1 MLALQTD
8 SMRCLLLLALPPAA
22 AVLAQAR
29 NPVPSHQAYD
39 ARHQDMN
46 PEPPSELMIH
56 QILGDTAL
64 YRSVTRSEC
73 HSYIAASL
81 PSACGT
87 SKGKYL
93 AEKDKRD
100 IAISFTACSMRSA
113 LQPIPSECSKWSF
126 QDGAAG
132 SIPTVYTFW
141 RWSEVEEDQQ
151 RSCLSALH
159 RSPQDWTS
167 YNGFLSDASQ
177 LCHALRGEHDN
188 ELVRQL
194 YVNATSGQ
202 MSFLNKL
209 DLQSEARENRDA
221 KFEAVLSDQQSKL
234 EHTASVMHSTAEAV
248 QYSLLQ
254 HEHLSKLLHSC
265 VSDIQVGKRDLLE
278 TLELAIRTQ
287 TESTTSFVET
297 YLART
302 EIQLRDQL
310 SGQLDDILNKHE
322 VDLRHQYEHA
332 GAMMLA
338 IQEEVH
344 HRTVALA
351 EQQASHYETMAS
363 SWGTLLQFVGQV
375 EDGLQ
380 AMNGNVLE
388 MEEALGHSLQL
399 ALHTNTLHV
408 DNAASLA
415 LSSQRLENL
424 AAGLDRTSEK
434 LTLLDEKL
442 EARIRSW
449 TSILKRWG
457 ARVSLI
463 SGPSIL
469 SVSRDHDWVLGF
481 VIRAMIAFLELSW
494 QLVCYLL
501 SAACCLLVL
510 PRTSLRAPFS
520 RFLENATT
528 NSGLGEDTESIIGT
542 PMTPTRPP
550 DVGLSSPPSYKSVYS
565 NQAWASPRL
574 AFAPVEK
581 RAPFRPRIIE
591 HELKK
596 QFDRAR
602 SAPL

>member
-8 SMRCLLLLALPPAA
+8 SMRCLLLLALPLAA

-29 NPVPSHQAYD
+29 NPVPSHQAYE
-39 ARHQDMN
+39 ARHQGIK

-56 QILGDTAL
+56 QMLGDTAL

-93 AEKDKRD
+93 AERDKRD
-100 IAISFTACSMRSA
+100 SGRYIVYCVLDAFGPATDAFRMLQVVVPRWRSGISTDCLHVLALVRSGGRSA
-113 LQPIPSECSKWSF
+113 
-126 QDGAAG
+126 
-132 SIPTVYTFW
+132 TFLFEASREW
-141 RWSEVEEDQQ
+141 T
-151 RSCLSALH
+151 
-159 RSPQDWTS
+159 PQDWTS

-202 MSFLNKL
+202 MSLLRKL
-209 DLQSEARENRDA
+209 DLQREARENRDA
-221 KFEAVLSDQQSKL
+221 KFEAVLGDQQSKL

-254 HEHLSKLLHSC
+254 HEHLSKLLHSS

-278 TLELAIRTQ
+278 SLELAIRTQ

-302 EIQLRDQL
+302 EIQLRDQ
-310 SGQLDDILNKHE
+310 HE
-322 VDLRHQYEHA
+322 TDLRHQHEHA

-344 HRTVALA
+344 HRSVGLA

-380 AMNGNVLE
+380 AMSGNVLE
-388 MEEALGHSLQL
+388 MEQALGHSLQL

-424 AAGLDRTSEK
+424 AAGLNRTSEK
-434 LTLLDEKL
+434 LTVLDEKL

-481 VIRAMIAFLELSW
+481 VIRAMIALLELSW
-494 QLVCYLL
+494 QLVCYFL

-510 PRTSLRAPFS
+510 PRTSLRAPFA
-520 RFLENATT
+520 RFLESATT
-528 NSGLGEDTESIIGT
+528 KPGLGEDAESIIGT
-542 PMTPTRPP
+542 PITPTRPP
-550 DVGLSSPPSYKSVYS
+550 DIGRSSPPSYKSVYS
-565 NQAWASPRL
+565 SQAWASPRL

-591 HELKK
+591 HEFKK
-596 QFDRAR
+596 QSDRAR

>member
-1 MLALQTD
+1 
-8 SMRCLLLLALPPAA
+8 
-22 AVLAQAR
+22 
-29 NPVPSHQAYD
+29 
-39 ARHQDMN
+39 MN

-221 KFEAVLSDQQSKL
+221 KFEAVLSDQQS
-234 EHTASVMHSTAEAV
+234 
-248 QYSLLQ
+248 
-254 HEHLSKLLHSC
+254 
-265 VSDIQVGKRDLLE
+265 
-278 TLELAIRTQ
+278 
-287 TESTTSFVET
+287 
-297 YLART
+297 
-302 EIQLRDQL
+302 
-310 SGQLDDILNKHE
+310 HE